1 MKKHTKMSMLKRI
14 LAVVLA
20 AAVAV
25 SILTV
30 PDAEVSAATGKVKS
44 VAVTNLPAKQL
55 TLKKGKSFTLK
66 TKVSVSGKKVSKAVT
81 YKTSNKK
88 VATVNA
94 KGKITAKK
102 KGTATITVYSKA
114 DKKKTCKIK
123 VTVGTPVT
131 KVKLNKTKANLNVG
145 KSLTLKTTLS
155 PKKPS
160 NKGIIWKSSNTK
172 IATVTSKGVV
182 KAKKAG
188 MVKITATAKDG
199 SGKKAVC
206 KITVKKTETVNPKPD
221 DPKQEEPTPETPLDI
236 KSMKIVQA
244 DMMEVTFTKA
254 TALTAAD
261 FNVWAKRY
269 ENADYLK
276 KYTVS
281 QVTTTDSITYKVYI
295 TGDMVFG
302 KGLYIKVEIPK
313 LQLSKECVYMEETY
327 NIENSVTLSYKV
339 GATVKDTRQRL
350 GTGYAN
356 YSISGLP
363 AGIQYEVTTEATK
376 QVMEFSGSPRK
387 AGVYNSVLV
396 YEDEIGSKYRL
407 TIRWIIYDE
416 NNLIVCDKEEGA
428 LNTNWSSL
436 FTPVYAYGGSGSYTY
451 EIIRAESDSAILNN
465 CKIVADLD
473 KININATGIASGVY
487 KIRIRVTDKNDATK
501 TGTGTLT
508 FTIVDAYYIRGIV
521 RDANGD
527 PIEQYCYSIINKN
540 KYAEY
545 SNTISGVRYSTY
557 NLSTKKYDGTFY
569 DEGLESGIYD
579 ITISDRSGSVSK
591 SIYSLTALPRKE
603 GQTSTDTDLEMMFD
617 VTLPVYKIK
626 IEMDPNAP
634 EEVQGFTKFATWH
647 DVAGSKYY
655 NEGTTQY
662 LPNGTY
668 HLSCT
673 GTVNGTK
680 YVFYVDITVNGS
692 NTTAY
697 AYVKE

>member
-634 EEVQGFTKFATWH
+634 EEVQRFTKFATWH

-662 LPNGTY
+662 LPNGIY

>member
-199 SGKKAVC
+199 SGKKATC
-206 KITVKKTETVNPKPD
+206 KITVKKAAVVKPD
-221 DPKQEEPTPETPLDI
+221 NPAPVVPLSI
-236 KSMKIVQA
+236 QSMKIVQG

-302 KGLYIKVEIPK
+302 KGLYIKAEIPK

-501 TGTGTLT
+501 TGMGTLT
-508 FTIVDAYYIRGIV
+508 FTIVDSYYIKGIV

-527 PIEQYCYSIINKN
+527 PIEQYRYSIINKN

-591 SIYSLTALPRKE
+591 SIYNLTALPRKE
-603 GQTSTDTDLEMMFD
+603 GQTSTDTDLKMMFD

>member
-102 KGTATITVYSKA
+102 KGTATITIYSKA

-634 EEVQGFTKFATWH
+634 EEVQRFTKFATWH

-662 LPNGTY
+662 LPNGIY
-668 HLSCT
+668 HLSCI